1 MEMGFS
7 EKQLMAMDKDTVI
20 QLHFSLKGE
29 MKKQSEELH
38 ALNEKMQ
45 LLMEQVILSNKA
57 RFGRST
63 EKAEITGQLHFEFV
77 DGDTVPI
84 LNEAEAESHLED
96 PEPEDLLDPSL
107 KEIRKKQKGKRAA
120 DMEGL
125 LKGSPVTPSLA
136 SCILDEKYVSA
147 VPLYRQELV
156 FTDPLLKY
164 GFTLINHICL

>member
-1 MEMGFS
+1 MEMEFS
-7 EKQLMAMDKDTVI
+7 EKQLMAMDKDAVI
-20 QLHFSLKGE
+20 QLFLSLQGE

-63 EKAEITGQLHFEFV
+63 EKAGIKGQLHFEFV
-77 DGDTVPI
+77 DGDTVLI

-96 PEPEDLLDPSL
+96 PEPEDLLYPSL
-107 KEIRKKQKGKRAA
+107 KERRKKQKGKRAA

-125 LKGSPVTPSLA
+125 DAEIHEHYLS
-136 SCILDEKYVSA
+136 
-147 VPLYRQELV
+147 QEELEAE
-156 FTDPLLKY
+156 F
-164 GFTLINHICL
+164 GEGG